1 MRGAGTCRQK
11 SLRFCRQLFF
21 DRTARILSCGA
32 GFISLATLAAIFL
45 FLLVLALPLFLE
57 GHWSR
62 ILSMTWR
69 PYQGHYGIIPM
80 LAGSLA
86 LSVSAFAVAYPLGLG
101 ICLFACGPGHGPLRR
116 GVMAVITF
124 MTAIPTVVYGFVAV
138 FLLVP
143 LLNSAVTGKSGPS
156 LMAACLT
163 LALLVLPTIVLFLY
177 ETMRETER
185 RTRLTSASLGFSP
198 LQALLLVVLPG
209 SATGLRSAATM
220 GYCRALSDT
229 LIPLML
235 AGNAPQ
241 LPTSIFDSIRTL
253 TAHIA
258 LVVATDN
265 SSPAFH
271 SLFACGLFL
280 FGMSFAMQALIRKK
294 GASTKPLG
302 GIWLD
307 LLALLAQ
314 SRFCR
319 ALVRVWSATAC
330 ALVLTAIGGLLAF
343 LLSQSLPIF
352 NARLFFGDTPI
363 PAALLGQAPVWD
375 GIFAACAGTV
385 ALVTLASL
393 MAIPAGIGAGV
404 ALSQYLHG
412 SLGRMLRFSA
422 NILAGVPSIVMGLFG
437 FSLIIF
443 LRHTVAPEAN
453 TGLLL
458 SAFCLALL
466 ILPYTINATA
476 QALETLPEEL
486 RLLGP
491 SLGMTGLQSLRRIL
505 LPAASRG
512 ILGGVVLS
520 MGRAA
525 EDTAVILL
533 TGVVAQ
539 GGLPRGLLDKFEAL
553 PFTIY
558 YLAAQYQSADDLR
571 KGFGAALTLLA
582 LTVLLY
588 GGARVL
594 RAGLESKWIK

>member
-1 MRGAGTCRQK
+1 V
-11 SLRFCRQLFF
+11 RFLC
-21 DRTARILSCGA
+21 CGA
-32 GFISLATLAAIFL
+32 GFISLGTLVAIFA
-45 FLLVLALPLFLE
+45 FLLILAMPLFLE
-57 GHWSR
+57 GQWGQ

-69 PYQGHYGIIPM
+69 PYQGHYGILPM

-101 ICLFACGPGHGPLRR
+101 VCLFACGPGPKPFRR
-116 GVMAVITF
+116 GVISVITF

-143 LLNSAVTGKSGPS
+143 LLNNAVSGRSGPS

-163 LALLVLPTIVLFLY
+163 LALLILPTIVLFLF
-177 ETMRETER
+177 ETMRETEK

-198 LQALLLVVLPG
+198 VQALLLVVLPG
-209 SATGLRSAATM
+209 SATGLRTAAIM

-241 LPTSIFDSIRTL
+241 LPASFFDSIRTL

-271 SLFACGLFL
+271 SLFACGLLL
-280 FGMSFAMQALIRKK
+280 FGMSFVVQVVIQKK
-294 GASTKPLG
+294 GLSTKPLE

-307 LLALLAQ
+307 LLAFLAGH
-314 SRFCR
+314 RFCR
-319 ALVRVWSATAC
+319 AVVHAWAATAS
-330 ALVLTAIGGLLAF
+330 AVVLVAIGGLVIF
-343 LLSQSLPIF
+343 LLRQSLPIF
-352 NARLFFGDTPI
+352 NTRLFFGDTPVL
-363 PAALLGQAPVWD
+363 AAILGRAPVWD
-375 GIFAACAGTV
+375 GIFAACAGT
-385 ALVTLASL
+385 ATLVILASL
-393 MAIPAGIGAGV
+393 MALPVGIGAGI

-412 SLGRMLRFSA
+412 RLGKALRFSA

-458 SAFCLALL
+458 SALCLALL

-476 QALETLPEEL
+476 QSIETLPEEL

-491 SLGMTGLQSLRRIL
+491 SLGMTSLQSLRRIL
-505 LPAASRG
+505 LPAASKG

-558 YLAAQYQSADDLR
+558 YLAAQYQSADDLH

-582 LTVLLY
+582 LTVFLY

-594 RAGLESKWIK
+594 RAGLESKWIH

>member
-1 MRGAGTCRQK
+1 MERASFRRQN
-11 SLRFCRQLFF
+11 SARFCRQLFF
-21 DRTARILSCGA
+21 DRVFRLAAGGA
-32 GFISLATLAAIFL
+32 GFISLATLAAIFI
-45 FLLVLALPLFLE
+45 FLLVLSLPLFAQ
-57 GHWSR
+57 GHWNQ

-69 PYQGHYGIIPM
+69 PYQGHYGILPM
-80 LAGSLA
+80 IGGSLA
-86 LSVSAFAVAYPLGLG
+86 LSVSAFVLAYPLALG
-101 ICLFACGPGHGPLRR
+101 ICIFACGPAPSGLRR
-116 GVMAVITF
+116 TVLAVITF

-143 LLNSAVTGKSGPS
+143 MLNAMATGRSGPS
-156 LMAACLT
+156 MLAACLT
-163 LALLVLPTIVLFLY
+163 LALLVLPTIVLFAH
-177 ETMRETER
+177 ETMRETEK

-198 LQALLLVVLPG
+198 TQALLLVVLPG
-209 SATGLRSAATM
+209 SAPALRTAAIM

-241 LPTSIFDSIRTL
+241 MPTSFFDSVRTL

-271 SLFACGLFL
+271 SLFACGLLL
-280 FGMSFAMQALIRKK
+280 FGVSVAVQVLIQRQGAASRPLSGKCLSLLSFLAARQGFRTLIHLTSCL
-294 GASTKPLG
+294 AS
-302 GIWLD
+302 
-307 LLALLAQ
+307 LLVPAAI
-314 SRFCR
+314 
-319 ALVRVWSATAC
+319 AGLVF
-330 ALVLTAIGGLLAF
+330 F
-343 LLSQSLPIF
+343 LLSKSMPVF
-352 NARLFFGDTPI
+352 NLNLFFGDAPVW
-363 PAALLGQAPVWD
+363 AAITGRAPVWD
-375 GIFAACAGTV
+375 GIFAACAGTIS
-385 ALVTLASL
+385 LVVLASL
-393 MAIPAGIGAGV
+393 LAIPTGVGAGI

-412 SLGRMLRFSA
+412 RLGRILRFAA
-422 NILAGVPSIVMGLFG
+422 NTLAGVPSIVMGLFG

-443 LRHTVAPEAN
+443 LRHTVAPDAN

-458 SAFCLALL
+458 SAVCLALL
-466 ILPYTINATA
+466 VLPYTINATA
-476 QALETLPEEL
+476 QSLEALPEEL

-491 SLGMTGLQSLRRIL
+491 SLGLTSWQTLRRIL

-558 YLAAQYQSADDLR
+558 YLAAHYQSAEDLH

-582 LTVLLY
+582 LTVVLY
-588 GGARVL
+588 GGARLL
-594 RAGLESKWIK
+594 RTGMEKAWKN